1 MLDFFRVSEI
11 EPLLLLLEKL
21 ENLRLV
27 ITSNGFAVVPVYNLE
42 MILVQTC

>member
-1 MLDFFRVSEI
+1 MLGFVRVSKV
-11 EPLLLLLEKL
+11 EPSLLLLEKL
-21 ENLRLV
+21 KNLRLV